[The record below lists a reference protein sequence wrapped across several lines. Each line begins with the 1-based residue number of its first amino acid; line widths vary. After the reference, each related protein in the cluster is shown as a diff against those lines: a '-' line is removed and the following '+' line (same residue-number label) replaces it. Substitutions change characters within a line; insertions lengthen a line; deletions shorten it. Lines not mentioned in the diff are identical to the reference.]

1 MYPATKVP
9 LVSHKLVVANAIAFS
24 KVESLEEIGEVTQYL
39 SRCTARE
46 GL

>member
-1 MYPATKVP
+1 MYPAAKV
-9 LVSHKLVVANAIAFS
+9 LFISHKLVVANAIAFS
-24 KVESLEEIGEVTQYL
+24 KVESLEEIGEVAQYL